1 MVQFAENEKNY
12 KKLLHIYSIGGTIAS
27 SKTYATFA
35 PHIEIGGF
43 LQWIRRT
50 LKK

>member
-1 MVQFAENEKNY
+1 MVQTAEN
-12 KKLLHIYSIGGTIAS
+12 KKDFKKHLHIYSIGATISS
-27 SKTYATFA
+27 SKTYATYA

-43 LQWIRRT
+43 SQWIRRT